1 MLAKI
6 YYLNEET
13 LFLKMENLSWED
25 EIKKLKEVDQYKDRL
40 LANVSHDLRTPL
52 IGINYNFD

>member
-25 EIKKLKEVDQYKDRL
+25 EIKKLKEID
-40 LANVSHDLRTPL
+40 
-52 IGINYNFD
+52 